1 MTLAT
6 LFSGIGAPEFAAR
19 EVSDEVK
26 TIFACEID
34 KFARLSYLA
43 NHDAP
48 LSFYEDVCDLD
59 ARPYAGKI
67 DILIGGSPCQDF
79 SIAGQ
84 RAGENGERGN
94 LIWQFYRIVSEAR
107 PSVFIYENVKG
118 FLSIDSGKSYQ
129 SFLDA
134 LRGLGY
140 HCHAEVLNTKD
151 YGIPQN
157 RERLYIVGFLNADE
171 YHAFSYAPKQTLELN
186 LGDMLDREVDEKY
199 FLSDR
204 ALAHFRPKDANESI
218 ANTLTTNPGHRRT
231 DAFIK
236 VAGELDIPTFKR
248 ARQIYD
254 TDGVSPTLLTAK
266 NNQETPKVIQ
276 RSRWFN
282 KGAEFELCPTIS
294 SNSFEQNNLLKSER
308 TVKCFKKEVNAF
320 SGGIKV
326 IGKLD
331 IKGNDIIK
339 RVYDADGVAPTIH
352 TAQGGNQEPK
362 ILQRARGF
370 NKGNEFEL
378 CPTIS
383 SNSFEQN
390 NLLKGERIRKLTPR
404 ECLRLQGFPESF
416 KIVVSDTQAYKQ
428 AGNAM
433 SINVVKMI
441 FEQIKLAKNKD
452 FRLGA

>member
-1 MTLAT
+1 MNKIFLAT

-19 EVSDEVK
+19 EVEVFDEVK
-26 TIFACEID
+26 TVFACEID

-43 NHDAP
+43 NHEIDEAK
-48 LSFYEDVCDLD
+48 FFTDVKELD
-59 ARPYAGKI
+59 ARPYAGQI

-84 RAGENGERGN
+84 RAGEDGERGN
-94 LIWQFYRIVSEAR
+94 LIWQFYRVVNEAR
-107 PSVFIYENVKG
+107 PNVFVYENVKG
-118 FLSIDSGKSYQ
+118 FLSINGGKSYQ
-129 SFLDA
+129 RFLDA

-140 HCHAEVLNTKD
+140 LCHSEILNTKD

-157 RERLYIVGFLNADE
+157 RERVYITGFLDADE
-171 YHAFSYAPKQTLELN
+171 YYTFSYAPKRSLKLN
-186 LGDMLDREVDEKY
+186 LGDMLDAEVGEKY

-204 ALAHFRPKDANESI
+204 ALAHFRSKNPKFNGEFRPKDANESI

-236 VAGELDIPTFKR
+236 VVGELDIPTFKR

-276 RSRWFN
+276 RSRGFN
-282 KGAEFELCPTIS
+282 KGA
-294 SNSFEQNNLLKSER
+294 
-308 TVKCFKKEVNAF
+308 
-320 SGGIKV
+320 
-326 IGKLD
+326 
-331 IKGNDIIK
+331 
-339 RVYDADGVAPTIH
+339 
-352 TAQGGNQEPK
+352 
-362 ILQRARGF
+362 
-370 NKGNEFEL
+370 EFEL

-404 ECLRLQGFPESF
+404 ECLRLQGFPEDF

-433 SINVVKMI
+433 SVNVVKMI
-441 FEQIKLAKNKD
+441 LERIRLSKNKE
-452 FRLGA
+452 FRLVG

>member
-1 MTLAT
+1 MAT
-6 LFSGIGAPEFAAR
+6 IFSGIGAPEFAAR
-19 EVSDEVK
+19 EVFGKAK
-26 TIFACEID
+26 TVFACEID
-34 KFARLSYLA
+34 KFARQSYLA
-43 NHDAP
+43 NHEAP
-48 LSFYEDVCDLD
+48 AVFYENVCDLD
-59 ARPYAGKI
+59 ARAYAGKI

-84 RAGENGERGN
+84 RAGEDGERGN
-94 LIWQFYRIVSEAR
+94 LIWQFYRVVSEAR
-107 PSVFIYENVKG
+107 PKVFIYENVKG
-118 FLSIDSGKSYQ
+118 FLSINGGKSYQ
-129 SFLDA
+129 RFLDA

-140 HCHAEVLNTKD
+140 HCHAEILNTKD

-171 YHAFSYAPKQTLELN
+171 YYAFSLAPKTGCGRLA
-186 LGDMLDREVDEKY
+186 DFLDTSVEEKY

-218 ANTLTTNPGHRRT
+218 ANTLATNPRHRRT

-276 RSRWFN
+276 RSRGFN
-282 KGAEFELCPTIS
+282 KGAEFEPCPTIS
-294 SNSFEQNNLLKSER
+294 SNSFEQNNLLKS
-308 TVKCFKKEVNAF
+308 
-320 SGGIKV
+320 
-326 IGKLD
+326 
-331 IKGNDIIK
+331 
-339 RVYDADGVAPTIH
+339 
-352 TAQGGNQEPK
+352 
-362 ILQRARGF
+362 
-370 NKGNEFEL
+370 
-378 CPTIS
+378 
-383 SNSFEQN
+383 
-390 NLLKGERIRKLTPR
+390 ERIRKLTPR

-433 SINVVKMI
+433 SVNVVKI
-441 FEQIKLAKNKD
+441 ILECIKLAKNKE
-452 FRLGA
+452 FRLGV

>member
-19 EVSDEVK
+19 EVFDEVK
-26 TIFACEID
+26 TVFACEID

-48 LSFYEDVCDLD
+48 LAFYEDVCDLD

-84 RAGENGERGN
+84 RAGEDGERGN
-94 LIWQFYRIVSEAR
+94 LIWQFYRVVSEAR
-107 PSVFIYENVKG
+107 PSVFVYENVKG
-118 FLSIDSGKSYQ
+118 FLSINGGKSYQ
-129 SFLDA
+129 RFMDA
-134 LRGLGY
+134 LRRMGY
-140 HCHAEVLNTKD
+140 HCHAEILNTKD

-157 RERLYIVGFLNADE
+157 RERLYIVGFLDARE
-171 YHAFSYAPKQTLELN
+171 YHAFSLAPKTGCGRLA
-186 LGDMLDREVDEKY
+186 DFLDASVEEKY

-204 ALAHFRPKDANESI
+204 ALAHFRSKHPKFNGKFEPKDANENI
-218 ANTLTTNPGHRRT
+218 ANTPTTNPGPRRT

-276 RSRWFN
+276 RSRGVN
-282 KGAEFELCPTIS
+282 KGGEFAVCPTIS
-294 SNSFEQNNLLKSER
+294 SSSFEQNNLLKS
-308 TVKCFKKEVNAF
+308 
-320 SGGIKV
+320 
-326 IGKLD
+326 
-331 IKGNDIIK
+331 
-339 RVYDADGVAPTIH
+339 
-352 TAQGGNQEPK
+352 
-362 ILQRARGF
+362 
-370 NKGNEFEL
+370 
-378 CPTIS
+378 
-383 SNSFEQN
+383 
-390 NLLKGERIRKLTPR
+390 ERIRKLTPR

-433 SINVVKMI
+433 SVNVVKMI
-441 FEQIKLAKNKD
+441 LERVKARKK
-452 FRLGA
+452 

>member
-1 MTLAT
+1 MIAETSARASGDKLRLAT
-6 LFSGIGAPEFAAR
+6 LFSGIGAPEFVAR
-19 EVSDEVK
+19 EVFDEVE

-34 KFARLSYLA
+34 KFARQSYLA
-43 NHDAP
+43 NHEAP
-48 LSFYEDVCDLD
+48 AVFYEDVCDLD
-59 ARPYAGKI
+59 ARAYAGQI

-84 RAGENGERGN
+84 RAGEDGERGN

-107 PSVFIYENVKG
+107 PKVFIYENVKG
-118 FLSIDSGKSYQ
+118 FLSINSGKSYQ
-129 SFLDA
+129 RFLDA
-134 LRGLGY
+134 LRKLGY
-140 HCHAEVLNTKD
+140 FCHAEILNTKD

-171 YHAFSYAPKQTLELN
+171 YHAFSYAPKIPLKLN

-199 FLSDR
+199 FLSDKMI
-204 ALAHFRPKDANESI
+204 ACLKKKENNFQGSFAPKSLSDAGNCI
-218 ANTLTTNPGHRRT
+218 VTTAGSRRT
-231 DAFIK
+231 DNFIK
-236 VAGELDIPTFKR
+236 V
-248 ARQIYD
+248 
-254 TDGVSPTLLTAK
+254 V
-266 NNQETPKVIQ
+266 
-276 RSRWFN
+276 
-282 KGAEFELCPTIS
+282 
-294 SNSFEQNNLLKSER
+294 
-308 TVKCFKKEVNAF
+308 
-320 SGGIKV
+320 
-326 IGKLD
+326 GKLD
-331 IKGNDIIK
+331 IKSNDILK
-339 RVYDADGVAPTIH
+339 RVYDVDGVAPTIY

-383 SNSFEQN
+383 SSSFEQN
-390 NLLKGERIRKLTPR
+390 NLLKSERIRKLTPR
-404 ECLRLQGFPESF
+404 ECLCLQGFPENF

-433 SINVVKMI
+433 SVNVVKMI

>member
-1 MTLAT
+1 MSRISLAT

-19 EVSDEVK
+19 EAFDNVK

-34 KFARLSYLA
+34 KYARQSYLA

-48 LSFYEDVCDLD
+48 LAFYEDVCDLD
-59 ARPYAGKI
+59 ARAYTGQI

-94 LIWQFYRIVSEAR
+94 LIWQFYRVVSEAR
-107 PSVFIYENVKG
+107 PRVFVYENVKG
-118 FLSIDSGKSYQ
+118 FLSVDGGKSYQ
-129 SFLDA
+129 RFLDT

-140 HCHAEVLNTKD
+140 LCHAEVLNTKD

-157 RERLYIVGFLNADE
+157 RERLYIVGFLDARE
-171 YHAFSYAPKQTLELN
+171 YYAFSLAPKTGCGRLA
-186 LGDMLDREVDEKY
+186 DFLDASVEEKY

-204 ALAHFRPKDANESI
+204 ALAYFHSKHPKFNGKFKPRNENESVATTI
-218 ANTLTTNPGHRRT
+218 TTNPGHRRT
-231 DAFIK
+231 DMFIK

-276 RSRWFN
+276 RSRGFN
-282 KGAEFELCPTIS
+282 KGAE
-294 SNSFEQNNLLKSER
+294 FEQNNLLKS
-308 TVKCFKKEVNAF
+308 
-320 SGGIKV
+320 
-326 IGKLD
+326 
-331 IKGNDIIK
+331 
-339 RVYDADGVAPTIH
+339 
-352 TAQGGNQEPK
+352 
-362 ILQRARGF
+362 
-370 NKGNEFEL
+370 
-378 CPTIS
+378 
-383 SNSFEQN
+383 
-390 NLLKGERIRKLTPR
+390 ERIRKLTPR

-433 SINVVKMI
+433 SVNVIKIILERV
-441 FEQIKLAKNKD
+441 KLAKNKE
-452 FRLGA
+452 FRLVG

>member
-1 MTLAT
+1 MTINEIIDYLCEPVTERKKEQVRLAT

-19 EVSDEVK
+19 EVFDETETV
-26 TIFACEID
+26 FACEID

-43 NHDAP
+43 NHEIDEAR
-48 LSFYEDVCDLD
+48 FFTDVKELN
-59 ARPYAGKI
+59 ARPYAGQI

-84 RAGENGERGN
+84 RAGEDGERGN
-94 LIWQFYRIVSEAR
+94 LIWQFYRVVSEAR
-107 PSVFIYENVKG
+107 PSVFVYENVKG
-118 FLSIDSGKSYQ
+118 FLSINGGKSYQ
-129 SFLDA
+129 RFLDA

-157 RERLYIVGFLNADE
+157 RERLYIVGFLDARE
-171 YHAFSYAPKQTLELN
+171 YHAFSLAPKTGCGRLA
-186 LGDMLDREVDEKY
+186 DFLDASVEEKY

-218 ANTLTTNPGHRRT
+218 ANTLITSPGHRRT

-236 VAGELDIPTFKR
+236 VAGELDIPTFQR

-276 RSRWFN
+276 
-282 KGAEFELCPTIS
+282 
-294 SNSFEQNNLLKSER
+294 KS
-308 TVKCFKKEVNAF
+308 
-320 SGGIKV
+320 
-326 IGKLD
+326 
-331 IKGNDIIK
+331 
-339 RVYDADGVAPTIH
+339 
-352 TAQGGNQEPK
+352 
-362 ILQRARGF
+362 
-370 NKGNEFEL
+370 
-378 CPTIS
+378 
-383 SNSFEQN
+383 
-390 NLLKGERIRKLTPR
+390 ERIRKLTPR

-433 SINVVKMI
+433 SVNVVKMI
-441 FEQIKLAKNKD
+441 LERVKLAKNKE

>member
-6 LFSGIGAPEFAAR
+6 LFSGIGAAEFAAR
-19 EVSDEVK
+19 EVFNDTNVV
-26 TIFACEID
+26 FACEID
-34 KFARLSYLA
+34 KFARQSYLA
-43 NHDAP
+43 NHEIDETK
-48 LSFYEDVCDLD
+48 FYRDVTELD
-59 ARPYAGKI
+59 ARPYAGQI
-67 DILIGGSPCQDF
+67 DILVGGSPCQDF

-94 LIWQFYRIVSEAR
+94 LIWQFYRVVSEAR
-107 PSVFIYENVKG
+107 PSVFVYENVKG
-118 FLSIDSGKSYQ
+118 LLSIDSGKSYQ
-129 SFLDA
+129 RFTDA

-140 HCHAEVLNTKD
+140 HCHAEILNTKD

-171 YHAFSYAPKQTLELN
+171 YHAFSLAPKTGCGRLA
-186 LGDMLDREVDEKY
+186 DFLDASVDEKY

-204 ALAHFRPKDANESI
+204 ALAYFHSKHPKFNGKFKPRNENESVATTI
-218 ANTLTTNPGHRRT
+218 TTNPGHRRT
-231 DAFIK
+231 DMFIK

-276 RSRWFN
+276 RSRGLN
-282 KGAEFELCPTIS
+282 KGAEFEPCPTIS
-294 SNSFEQNNLLKSER
+294 SNSFEQNNLLKS
-308 TVKCFKKEVNAF
+308 
-320 SGGIKV
+320 
-326 IGKLD
+326 
-331 IKGNDIIK
+331 
-339 RVYDADGVAPTIH
+339 
-352 TAQGGNQEPK
+352 
-362 ILQRARGF
+362 
-370 NKGNEFEL
+370 
-378 CPTIS
+378 
-383 SNSFEQN
+383 
-390 NLLKGERIRKLTPR
+390 ERIRKLTPR

-433 SINVVKMI
+433 SVNVVKMI
-441 FEQIKLAKNKD
+441 FEQIKLAKNKE

>member
-1 MTLAT
+1 MTLNEIVEYLCEPVTERKSEQVRLAT

-19 EVSDEVK
+19 EVFSGAK

-48 LSFYEDVCDLD
+48 LAFYEDVCDLD
-59 ARPYAGKI
+59 AKAYAGQI

-84 RAGENGERGN
+84 RAGEDGERGN
-94 LIWQFYRIVSEAR
+94 LIWQFYRVVSEAR
-107 PSVFIYENVKG
+107 PKVFIYENVKG
-118 FLSIDSGKSYQ
+118 FLSINGGKSYQ
-129 SFLDA
+129 RFMDA
-134 LRGLGY
+134 LRRMGY
-140 HCHAEVLNTKD
+140 YCHAEVLNTKD

-157 RERLYIVGFLNADE
+157 RERIYIVGFLDARE
-171 YHAFSYAPKQTLELN
+171 YHAFSLAPKTGCGRLA
-186 LGDMLDREVDEKY
+186 DFLDTSVEEKY

-204 ALAHFRPKDANESI
+204 ALAHFRSKDANESI

-236 VAGELDIPTFKR
+236 IIGELDIPTFKR
-248 ARQIYD
+248 ARQIYN

-266 NNQETPKVIQ
+266 NNQETPKVIH
-276 RSRWFN
+276 
-282 KGAEFELCPTIS
+282 TI
-294 SNSFEQNNLLKSER
+294 R
-308 TVKCFKKEVNAF
+308 
-320 SGGIKV
+320 
-326 IGKLD
+326 
-331 IKGNDIIK
+331 
-339 RVYDADGVAPTIH
+339 
-352 TAQGGNQEPK
+352 
-362 ILQRARGF
+362 
-370 NKGNEFEL
+370 
-378 CPTIS
+378 

-433 SINVVKMI
+433 SVNVVKMI
-441 FEQIKLAKNKD
+441 LERVKLAKNKE
-452 FRLGA
+452 FKLGA

>member
-1 MTLAT
+1 MIAETSARASGDKVRLAT

-19 EVSDEVK
+19 EVFDEVE
-26 TIFACEID
+26 TVFACEID
-34 KFARLSYLA
+34 KYARQSHLA

-48 LSFYEDVCDLD
+48 LAFYEDVCDLD
-59 ARPYAGKI
+59 ARAYAGQI

-84 RAGENGERGN
+84 RAGEDGERGN
-94 LIWQFYRIVSEAR
+94 LIWQFYRVVSEAR
-107 PSVFIYENVKG
+107 PSVFVYENVKG
-118 FLSIDSGKSYQ
+118 VLSINGGKSYQ
-129 SFLDA
+129 RFLGA

-140 HCHAEVLNTKD
+140 HCHAEILNTKD

-171 YHAFSYAPKQTLELN
+171 YYAFSLAPKTGCGRLA
-186 LGDMLDREVDEKY
+186 DFLDTSVEEKY

-204 ALAHFRPKDANESI
+204 FLALFRSKNPKFNGAFRPKDANENI
-218 ANTLTTNPGHRRT
+218 ANTLTTNQGHRRT

-276 RSRWFN
+276 RSRGFN

-294 SNSFEQNNLLKSER
+294 SN
-308 TVKCFKKEVNAF
+308 
-320 SGGIKV
+320 I
-326 IGKLD
+326 
-331 IKGNDIIK
+331 
-339 RVYDADGVAPTIH
+339 
-352 TAQGGNQEPK
+352 
-362 ILQRARGF
+362 
-370 NKGNEFEL
+370 
-378 CPTIS
+378 
-383 SNSFEQN
+383 FEQN

-404 ECLRLQGFPESF
+404 ECLRLQGFPEGF
-416 KIVVSDTQAYKQ
+416 KIVVSDTQTYKQ

-433 SINVVKMI
+433 SVNVVKMI
-441 FEQIKLAKNKD
+441 LERVKLAKNKE

>member
-19 EVSDEVK
+19 EVFSEAK

-34 KFARLSYLA
+34 KFARQSYLA

-48 LSFYEDVCDLD
+48 IVFYEDVCDLD
-59 ARPYAGKI
+59 ARAYAGKI
-67 DILIGGSPCQDF
+67 DILVGGSPCQDF

-84 RAGENGERGN
+84 RAGEDGERGN
-94 LIWQFYRIVSEAR
+94 LIWQFYRVVSEAR
-107 PSVFIYENVKG
+107 PKVFVYENVKG
-118 FLSIDSGKSYQ
+118 FLSINGGKSYQ
-129 SFLDA
+129 RFLDA

-157 RERLYIVGFLNADE
+157 RERLYIAGFLNADE
-171 YHAFSYAPKQTLELN
+171 YHAFSYAPKQALELN
-186 LGDMLDREVDEKY
+186 LGDMLDTEVGEKY
-199 FLSDR
+199 FLSDKMI
-204 ALAHFRPKDANESI
+204 ACLKKKENDFKGSFAPKSLGDAGNCI
-218 ANTLTTNPGHRRT
+218 MTTAGSRRT
-231 DAFIK
+231 DNFIK
-236 VAGELDIPTFKR
+236 V
-248 ARQIYD
+248 
-254 TDGVSPTLLTAK
+254 V
-266 NNQETPKVIQ
+266 
-276 RSRWFN
+276 
-282 KGAEFELCPTIS
+282 
-294 SNSFEQNNLLKSER
+294 
-308 TVKCFKKEVNAF
+308 
-320 SGGIKV
+320 
-326 IGKLD
+326 GKLD

-339 RVYDADGVAPTIH
+339 RVYDVDGVAPTIH

-370 NKGNEFEL
+370 NKGGEFEL

-404 ECLRLQGFPESF
+404 ECLRLQGFPENF

-433 SINVVKMI
+433 SVNVVKMI
-441 FEQIKLAKNKD
+441 LEQIKLAKNKE